1 MSWKIALFLS
11 AMAVHGSTAAQSA
24 ALPASVP
31 PPIDGT
37 TQTDDVKFKDDAYE
51 RMTVPVLLS
60 GAGPFRFMVDTG
72 ADRTAVSS
80 QLAARLKLS
89 SGPSA
94 TLHSGTGASEVQT
107 ALVPELQLSRR
118 SVRVVDAPLL
128 DSEHM
133 GADGILGVDSLR
145 SQRVQF
151 DFESNLMSIV
161 PSASVETIRDT
172 DAIVITATR
181 RNGRLI
187 FTEAKVNGRPVTV
200 VLDTGAQISV
210 ANSALRRL
218 LMGRGVNKTTEKVEL
233 HSVTGTS
240 LTGDYAFVRELD
252 MGGVTLKQL
261 AVVFADA
268 HTFRQLKLQD
278 KPALLLG
285 MNAIRAFKRV
295 SIDFASRKFRVV
307 VPESSSLDTRVA
319 SMTPVSTPFPGT
331 GL

>member
-1 MSWKIALFLS
+1 MSWIIALFLS
-11 AMAVHGSTAAQSA
+11 ALAVDVTVAAQTGSSPDA
-24 ALPASVP
+24 P
-31 PPIDGT
+31 PLPIDGT
-37 TQTDDVKFKDDAYE
+37 TQTDDVKFRDDGYE
-51 RMTVPVLLS
+51 RMTVPVRL
-60 GAGPFRFMVDTG
+60 GGEGPFRFMVDTG

-89 SGPSA
+89 SGANA
-94 TLHSGTGASEVQT
+94 TLHSVTGSSRVQT

-128 DSEHM
+128 DSQHM

-151 DFESNLMSIV
+151 DFENNLMSIV
-161 PSASVETIRDT
+161 PSATVDTIRDP
-172 DAIVITATR
+172 DAIVIVASR

-210 ANSALRRL
+210 ANSALRRML
-218 LMGRGVNKTTEKVEL
+218 TGRGVNSSAEKVAL
-233 HSVTGTS
+233 HSVTGAS

-252 MGGVTLKQL
+252 RGGVSLKQL

-268 HTFRQLKLQD
+268 HTFRRLKLED

-307 VPESSSLDTRVA
+307 VPESSSLDRRMAATVPI
-319 SMTPVSTPFPGT
+319 SPGFPGV
-331 GL
+331 GF

>member
-1 MSWKIALFLS
+1 MSWKVAFFLS
-11 AMAVHGSTAAQSA
+11 AMAVHGTAAAQSVA
-24 ALPASVP
+24 PPASLLHPV
-31 PPIDGT
+31 DGT
-37 TQTDDVKFKDDAYE
+37 TQTEEVPFKDDRYE
-51 RMTVPVLLS
+51 RMTVPVHLS

-80 QLAARLKLS
+80 QLATRLKLT
-89 SGPSA
+89 SGASA
-94 TLHSGTGASEVQT
+94 TLHSVTGVSTVQT
-107 ALVPELQLSRR
+107 ALLPDLQLSRR

-128 DSEHM
+128 DSLHM

-145 SQRVQF
+145 KQRVEF
-151 DFESNLMSIV
+151 DFENNLMSIV
-161 PSASVETIRDT
+161 PSASVEAIKVP

-181 RNGRLI
+181 RSGRLI

-200 VLDTGAQISV
+200 VLDTGAQVSV
-210 ANSALRRL
+210 ANSALRRML
-218 LMGRGVNKTTEKVEL
+218 AGRRVESTTEKVEL
-233 HSVTGTS
+233 HSVTGAS

-252 MGGVTLKQL
+252 IGGVSLRNL

-268 HTFRQLKLQD
+268 HTFRKLKLHD

-307 VPESSSLDTRVA
+307 VPESSALSSRVA
-319 SMTPVSTPFPGT
+319 AMMPISVRFPNEGY
-331 GL
+331 

>member
-1 MSWKIALFLS
+1 MSRKLAFFLS
-11 AMAVHGSTAAQSA
+11 VMAVPGTVVAESPS
-24 ALPASVP
+24 LPVVP
-31 PPIDGT
+31 ELVDGA
-37 TQTDDVKFKDDAYE
+37 TQTEDVAFKDDAYD
-51 RMTVPVLLS
+51 RMTVPVRLS
-60 GAGPFRFMVDTG
+60 GQGPFRFMVDTG

-80 QLAARLKLS
+80 QLAALLNLT
-89 SGPSA
+89 SGASA
-94 TLHSGTGASEVQT
+94 TLHSVTGASEVQT

-128 DSEHM
+128 NSAHM

-151 DFESNLMSIV
+151 DFENNLMSIV
-161 PSASVETIRDT
+161 PSSTVDSIKDP

-187 FTEAKVNGRPVTV
+187 FTEARVNGRPVTV

-218 LMGRGVNKTTEKVEL
+218 LERGSVPGTAEKVEL
-233 HSVTGTS
+233 HSVTGAS
-240 LTGDYAFVRELD
+240 LTGDYAFVRTLD
-252 MGGVTLKQL
+252 IGGVTLKGL

-268 HTFRQLKLQD
+268 HTFSKLKLEN
-278 KPALLLG
+278 KPAILLG

-295 SIDFASRKFRVV
+295 SIDFANRKFRVV
-307 VPESSSLDTRVA
+307 VPESSSLDTRLA
-319 SMTPVSTPFPGT
+319 GTSAGRFPSVGY
-331 GL
+331 